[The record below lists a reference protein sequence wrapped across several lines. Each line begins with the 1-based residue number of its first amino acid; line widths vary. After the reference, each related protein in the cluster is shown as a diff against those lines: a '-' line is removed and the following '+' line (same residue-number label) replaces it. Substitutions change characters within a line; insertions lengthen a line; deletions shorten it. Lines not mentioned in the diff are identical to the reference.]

1 MGGKSKVS
9 ALFDSDSDGC
19 VRLAD
24 DDSTDAANEMFVYS
38 EQRMKDALVSALL
51 GNISG
56 NKTTES
62 LTHLVASAIHSAIH
76 LEHSKRSAISF
87 RG

>member
-1 MGGKSKVS
+1 
-9 ALFDSDSDGC
+9 
-19 VRLAD
+19 LAD
-24 DDSTDAANEMFVYS
+24 DDSTDATNEMFVYS
-38 EQRMKDALVSALL
+38 EQRMKDAFLVSALL